1 MRNLGENVQRIFL
14 VNFLLLSRVYKNYTD
29 DIHYILEVLVGGV
42 GSHEVKIYGSKMSI
56 ESS

>member
-1 MRNLGENVQRIFL
+1 MVKFPPIMRNLGENVQRIFL

-42 GSHEVKIYGSKMSI
+42 GSHEVEIY
-56 ESS
+56 